1 MFSDTFFK
9 ADKYSLDTFEYVST
23 YERMPWR
30 FTSLSDPQ
38 YLPNLD
44 STVESKLNK
53 LFQYRYPHVVD
64 IIPNHTK
71 LVNIEY
77 VGDEIKSFFLNN
89 PMKYDTLSSI
99 PSVWHTFASFVG
111 IDHLCDCKER
121 IDRMTD
127 VTDSTQTDV
136 IGIYYDKDANYS
148 GIRIYDS
155 TYNLH
160 QYESNEKLKGIND
173 FCKKQK
179 NARGYI
185 NFFHHS
191 DTLSFILEVNIPQTT
206 LVPQERGNL
215 TPVCQAKERR
225 EIVLEKIKDLNY
237 ISTEQKEFIENTC
250 VERSSFDIEYFISE
264 SGEVTETIL
273 HHYKVIDFEDLTTP

>member
-9 ADKYSLDTFEYVST
+9 ADKYSLDTFEYIST

-30 FTSLSDPQ
+30 FTSLSDSQ
-38 YLPNLD
+38 YLPNLG
-44 STVESKLNK
+44 SSVESKLNK
-53 LFQYRYPHVVD
+53 LFQYRYPHAVD

-77 VGDEIKSFFLNN
+77 VGNEIKSFFLHN
-89 PMKYDTLSSI
+89 PMKYDVLSSI
-99 PSVWHTFASFVG
+99 PSVWNTFASFAG
-111 IDHLCDCKER
+111 IDNICHCKEK

-127 VTDSTQTDV
+127 ITDKIETDV

-148 GIRIYDS
+148 GIRIYDP
-155 TYNLH
+155 TYDLH
-160 QYESNEKLKGIND
+160 HYESNEKLRSINN
-173 FCKKQK
+173 FCKIQK

-185 NFFHHS
+185 NFFHDS
-191 DTLSFILEVNIPQTT
+191 DILSFILEINIPLVT

-215 TPVCQAKERR
+215 KPVCQAKERR
-225 EIVLEKIKDLNY
+225 TLALERINDLNY
-237 ISTEQKEFIENTC
+237 ISAEQKEFIENTC

-273 HHYKVIDFEDLTTP
+273 HHYKVINFEDLTTP